1 MKNVMTIAWE
11 IAKKGAAKFGGKV
24 KEYFATALKMAWG
37 IVKNEA
43 GAFNTDAVRL
53 AGKNGNGY
61 AVIAIP
67 EEFEVVR
74 VVSGR
79 DKFVP
84 KGKLVKSPEGVGYMV
99 YTVYFGQTFEVETAR
114 ATYLYK
120 AMENG
125 KLYFNGTK

>member
-11 IAKKGAAKFGGKV
+11 IAKKGATKFGGKV
-24 KEYFATALKMAWG
+24 KEYFAQALKMAWG

-53 AGKNGNGY
+53 AGKNANGY

-67 EEFEVVR
+67 EEYQVKR
-74 VVSGR
+74 VVSGY
-79 DKFVP
+79 DKFIP
-84 KGKLVKSPEGVGYMV
+84 KGKLVRSPEGVGYMV
-99 YTVYFGQTFEVETAR
+99 YTVYFDQKFEIETEE

-120 AMENG
+120 ALENG
-125 KLYFNGTK
+125 KLYFNGKK